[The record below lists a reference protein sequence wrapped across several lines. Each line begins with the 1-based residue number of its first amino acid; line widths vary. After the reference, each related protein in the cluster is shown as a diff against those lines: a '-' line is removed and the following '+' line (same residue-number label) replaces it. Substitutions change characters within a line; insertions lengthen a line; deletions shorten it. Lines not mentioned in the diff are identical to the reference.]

1 MKAYQ
6 KLIQDAFSALVCG
19 DAAER
24 DRCLTAALNV
34 LNAEER
40 VGWGHPVM
48 LGDPI
53 ILPDRSISKTPADGA
68 ALLSTRRRVLDV
80 ACVLP
85 ALQREL
91 VRQK

>member
-6 KLIQDAFSALVCG
+6 ELIHDAFSALLCG

-34 LNAEER
+34 LNAADSAGRGELAI
-40 VGWGHPVM
+40 

-53 ILPDRSISKTPADGA
+53 ILPDRSN
-68 ALLSTRRRVLDV
+68 
-80 ACVLP
+80 
-85 ALQREL
+85 
-91 VRQK
+91 